1 MSVRRKIVTALA
13 VITSIAA
20 VTTGCSNSDPK
31 ADGGGGAD
39 DSRCQADTAPASGAD
54 ETADGTIPATQEGI
68 GDWGQDASAPCVY
81 NGPGNFSVD
90 LSDCPSTW
98 DNHAGITDDSIS
110 LFSSVPKSGALA
122 AVGGIGD
129 GLKSYLDYVNEN
141 GGIYGR
147 KVTLDVKDDQY
158 QPDLTRKNVDAAIQS
173 NKYAASFSIIG
184 TANNLAVRDTMD
196 KACMGEYMVGA
207 TDEFF
212 DPEKYPWLTGF
223 GLNYYNE
230 AALLAG
236 AVKEQFPDGADVA
249 TIVINNALG
258 DAYLD
263 GFERAIEGSNIKIV
277 ENQRNAADAPNVNDQ
292 VTSAAASGADATLVI
307 EAGVLCSQAFA
318 AIEKSS
324 WDPTVVTGNQCAQ
337 ISTTFAP
344 MLEQGATG
352 NGVRTVRYYYA
363 PSDPDVEEQD
373 QEFASF
379 MTDTLTSQ
387 GLDPKDGQVA
397 NGWFWGWYTVAVLK
411 DASVMKGGLNRAN
424 INIAAHSYQSRWPMH
439 IGDVSGAVSGVDDA
453 FPFESGR
460 VYEYTGAGGGS
471 TGHFEPVGDLV
482 TNEGV
487 LGNYSEIVSGE

>member
-1 MSVRRKIVTALA
+1 MTTAC
-13 VITSIAA
+13 TN
-20 VTTGCSNSDPK
+20 TDPN
-31 ADGGGGAD
+31 AGSGAGTN
-39 DSRCQADTAPASGAD
+39 DSRCQADAQPATGTD
-54 ETADGTIPATQEGI
+54 ETAGDTIPATQKGI
-68 GDWGQDASAPCVY
+68 AEWGQDESDPCIY
-81 NGPGNFSVD
+81 NGPGNFSLD
-90 LSDCPSTW
+90 LTDCPSSW
-98 DNHAGITDDSIS
+98 DNNTGITDDSIS

-129 GLKSYLDYVNEN
+129 GLKSYLNYVNDN

-147 KVTLDVKDDQY
+147 EVTLDVNDDQY
-158 QPDLTRKNVDAAIQS
+158 QPDLTRKNVDAAIQAD
-173 NKYAASFSIIG
+173 KYAASFSIIG

-196 KACMGEYMVGA
+196 AACMGEYMVGA

-212 DPEKYPWLTGF
+212 DPENYPWLTGF

-230 AALLAG
+230 AALLAD
-236 AVKEQFPDGADVA
+236 ALKQQFPDGADVA
-249 TIVINNALG
+249 AIVIDNALG

-263 GFERAIEGSNIKIV
+263 GFERAIEGSNIELV
-277 ENQRNAADAPNVNDQ
+277 DTQRNADDAPNVNDQ
-292 VTSAAASGADATLVI
+292 VTSAAASDADATLVI

-324 WDPTVVTGNQCAQ
+324 WDPTIVTGNQCAQ

-352 NGVRTVRYYYA
+352 NGVQTVRYYYA

-373 QEFASF
+373 KEFAKF

-387 GLDPKDGQVA
+387 GLDPQDGQVA

-424 INIAAHSYQSRWPMH
+424 INIAAHSYNSRWPMH
-439 IGDVSGAVSGVDDA
+439 IGEVSAAVSGVDDA

-460 VYEYTGAGGGS
+460 VYEYTGAGNGS
-471 TGHFEPVGDLV
+471 TGRFEPVGDLV
-482 TNEGV
+482 TNEGE
-487 LGNYSEIVSGE
+487 LGNFSKISSGE